1 MITEAERVSI
11 YFIPLLHVL
20 MLVPNPFD
28 DYNFIAYFNFA
39 HSESSLTGGRDEIFF
54 FKFYFFFKRLPH

>member
-1 MITEAERVSI
+1 MLV
-11 YFIPLLHVL
+11 
-20 MLVPNPFD
+20 LVPNPFD

-54 FKFYFFFKRLPH
+54 LSFIFSLKDYLIKISFPMQ